1 MENIVKLVKPG
12 IIMGNAITAASGF
25 VLASKGHF
33 DLSLFLMTLLG
44 LSLII
49 ASGCAFNN
57 YIDRDADKKMTR
69 TQDRVLARGAL
80 SNPIALLY
88 AGILGIAGTWLLF
101 VFVHPLPGAIAL
113 AGFAIYVLLYSLL
126 KYRTTHAT
134 LIGSIAGA
142 VPPVV
147 GYTAVTHQLDLGALL
162 LFAMIA
168 LWQMPHFYAIAIY
181 RLEEYA
187 AASIP
192 VLPVKEGIQKTKVQ
206 MVVYAAA
213 FFISALL
220 PALCGYAGKVYLI
233 SAALLGAIWLIM
245 SIQGFKAGND
255 KQWARKMF
263 LFSLIIV
270 TGLSAVI
277 IVF

>member
-1 MENIVKLVKPG
+1 MENAVKLVKPG

-33 DLSLFLMTLLG
+33 DFWLFLMTLIG

-69 TQDRVLARGAL
+69 TQGRVLARGAL
-80 SNPIALLY
+80 SNQVALVSASLLGL
-88 AGILGIAGTWLLF
+88 AGALLLF
-101 VFVHPLPGAIAL
+101 VYVHPLPAAIAI
-113 AGFAIYVLLYSLL
+113 AGFVIYVLAYSLM

-147 GYTAVTHQLDLGALL
+147 GYTAVSHQLDLGALL

-181 RLEEYA
+181 RLDEYA

-220 PALCGYAGKVYLI
+220 PAFFGYTGKVYLI
-233 SAALLGAIWLIM
+233 SAALLGSIWLFM

-270 TGLSAVI
+270 TVLSAVI